1 LASCYAAGLP
11 FYRATMM
18 GDLFFTG
25 ALVGGYMAMDAICA
39 RAALRQGRIAIAISD
54 S

>member
-11 FYRATMM
+11 FYRATMI

-25 ALVGGYMAMDAICA
+25 ALVGGYMAVDAICT
-39 RAALRQGRIAIAISD
+39 RASLWQDEIAIAVSD